1 MDEQFEKLDPD
12 ACSKRLQMIR
22 GVRDVGISCMW
33 TLAGLGETGEL
44 FVNAEKGIAKQ
55 LSIWKRNIFFQLPAR
70 MHSQDP
76 WMSSIVCAGWTTS

>member
-12 ACSKRLQMIR
+12 ACSKTLQMIR

-44 FVNAEKGIAKQ
+44 FVNTEKVLQNNYLFENGTYFLNSLPGCIAKINEC
-55 LSIWKRNIFFQLPAR
+55 LA
-70 MHSQDP
+70 
-76 WMSSIVCAGWTTS
+76 